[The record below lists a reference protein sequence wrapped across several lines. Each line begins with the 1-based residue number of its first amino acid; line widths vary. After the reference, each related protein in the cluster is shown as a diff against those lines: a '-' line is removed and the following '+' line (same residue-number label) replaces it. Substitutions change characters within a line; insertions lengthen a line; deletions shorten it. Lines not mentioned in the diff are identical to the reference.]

1 MSGEN
6 TGTIG
11 RAGRG
16 GKYKSKSNSNKL
28 LKKHDD

>member
-6 TGTIG
+6 TGSIG

-16 GKYKSKSNSNKL
+16 GKSKKEVLWN
-28 LKKHDD
+28 

>member
-6 TGTIG
+6 TGSIG

-16 GKYKSKSNSNKL
+16 GKSENHFEKQKL
-28 LKKHDD
+28 IV